1 MKFLVIA
8 VLLTSSLY
16 GKDTVNNPVI
26 GNPQAVKGGTFV
38 WGALSYPKSLNY
50 PISGDSASNR
60 IYQLIV
66 ENLCQAN
73 LESGEYVPLLA
84 ERWQISAD
92 QKIFTFYLNKKARFS
107 DGTKVTT
114 KDVQAFWDIVHTKS
128 NLVGAVR
135 ASLDKFSKLEIID
148 SHTFKLYAKEVRF
161 SNFDSICSSFSVTSH
176 KFYLGKNFNKAFNN
190 KLFGSGPYRL
200 KSVDKGKKVV
210 LVRNKN
216 YWGKDL
222 PQNIGRFNFDT
233 FVYLVV
239 NDLTVRFEMFKKG
252 NIDMISFNVAKRW
265 KTETN
270 SEKFQKNWIIA
281 QRIDNKVP
289 QGFSGVIINTR
300 RQPLDNLLVRK
311 ALAYTYNRKKF
322 IKDLFYDSYQR
333 KNSYFS
339 NSIFANPNNEMVDFD
354 IKKARK
360 FLREAGYSKT
370 NNKGIVLDNNG
381 EALRLSY
388 LYTSKTSERYLTIW
402 KEDLLKVGI
411 DLQLKQITWPTLVK
425 KWDKYDFELAGVAW
439 RGWLNPD
446 PREMWHSKFK
456 DQPSGNNLAGFTSPQ
471 LDKLIKDIG
480 PVFDRTERA
489 KLMQQIDTILFN
501 NYPYILGWGLNY
513 QRIAYWNKFKF
524 IPQVIP
530 SYASSGYAW
539 QYVWYDKDKNKK
551 LRQAM
556 KAGKAL
562 PAVRGV
568 RGPND

>member
-1 MKFLVIA
+1 MKFLLLS
-8 VLLTSSLY
+8 VLLTSSLS
-16 GKDTVNNPVI
+16 GKEVANNPVI
-26 GNPQAVKGGTFV
+26 GNPQATKGGTFV
-38 WGALSYPKSLNY
+38 WGGLSYPKSLNY
-50 PISGDSASNR
+50 PISGDAVSKML
-60 IYQLIV
+60 YELVV

-84 ERWQISAD
+84 ESWQVSAD
-92 QKIFTFYLNKKARFS
+92 QKVFTFHLNKKARFS

-114 KDVQAFWDIVHTKS
+114 KDVKAFWDIVQDKS
-128 NLVGAVR
+128 NLVGPVR
-135 ASLDKFSKLEIID
+135 ASLDRFSKLEIID
-148 SHTFKLYAKEVRF
+148 NYTFKLYAKEARF
-161 SNFDSICSSFSVTSH
+161 SNFDSICQYFSVTSH

-200 KSVDKGKKVV
+200 KSVNKGKKVV

-233 FVYLVV
+233 FVYRVV
-239 NDLTVRFEMFKKG
+239 NDLTVRFEVFKKG

-270 SEKFQKNWIIA
+270 SEKFKKNWIIA
-281 QRIDNKVP
+281 QRVDNKEP
-289 QGFSGVIINTR
+289 RGFSGVIINTR

-311 ALAYTYNRKKF
+311 ALAHTYNRKKF

-333 KNSYFS
+333 HNSYFP
-339 NSIFANPNNEMVDFD
+339 NSIFANPNNKMIDFD

-370 NNKGIVLDNNG
+370 NNNGILIDKTG
-381 EALRLSY
+381 EAFRLIF
-388 LYTSKTSERYLTIW
+388 LYTSKTTERYLTIW
-402 KEDLLKVGI
+402 KEDLRKVGI

-425 KWDKYDFELAGVAW
+425 KWDKYDFELAGILWNGA
-439 RGWLNPD
+439 LNPD
-446 PREMWHSKFK
+446 PREMWYSKYR
-456 DQPSGNNLAGFTSPQ
+456 DQPSGNNLAGFVSPQ

-489 KLMQQIDTILFN
+489 KLFQQMDTILFDN
-501 NYPYILGWGLNY
+501 HPYILSWGLSY
-513 QRIAYWNKFKF
+513 QRIAYWNKFSF

-530 SYASSGYAW
+530 TYASYLYAW
-539 QYVWYDKDKNKK
+539 QYTWHDKDKNKK

-562 PAVRGV
+562 PAPRGV